1 MDFGRISNE
10 NFHKRI
16 GSSRN
21 ELRLSQNNFYLS
33 SNKSETYSTLIQML
47 KSDLL
52 TIQDMIN
59 SNENDIKMYQIL
71 SKKNSLTKKLSNI
84 EENKNISIFIDKITE
99 QSGNIENIS
108 KIYGTQSATECIQ
121 KLFLECNLND
131 LFIKKVCDYFI
142 LMKLKLY
149 NDDTYQDS
157 LSKIISIKEFIEK
170 IPPKVNNNKNNKNV
184 NEKKDN
190 CKNEIEDFLKINTL
204 NELLDYNLKK
214 KKICPHVF
222 KLVDDYFNNLNNNI
236 IDLIN
241 KFDKEKNKL
250 EQITNFKGTQVQ
262 KYNKLKD
269 IYNQILD
276 DKNNKYEELLNIEK
290 NKPNIEEEI
299 NKINEKYEKEIN
311 ELNNKIDNIIKE
323 NEDLKNKINS
333 NSELKYTEKD
343 IDELKQNSLNEKNK
357 IEESYKKQIESL
369 NNDINEI
376 NEKINEC
383 ENNIKIKELENKKK
397 EEEKEKEINKKEEN
411 ILPSKIEKVDIMEF
425 VKKHDSEYSKNKIEA
440 NKKLDNQLKELN
452 LKVNQLTEEINIIKL
467 EKIDLKKKLD
477 IIQNKNFNPNSYEKI
492 LLEQFDMVRDSFSQK
507 VEDLTYQLDMIQNE
521 SRRKIYELE
530 QKLKESEHLKKVF
543 LEQILSLQNK
553 LGI

>member
-190 CKNEIEDFLKINTL
+190 CKNEIEDFLKISTL

-214 KKICPHVF
+214 KKFVLMF
-222 KLVDDYFNNLNNNI
+222 LN
-236 IDLIN
+236 
-241 KFDKEKNKL
+241 
-250 EQITNFKGTQVQ
+250 
-262 KYNKLKD
+262 
-269 IYNQILD
+269 
-276 DKNNKYEELLNIEK
+276 
-290 NKPNIEEEI
+290 
-299 NKINEKYEKEIN
+299 
-311 ELNNKIDNIIKE
+311 
-323 NEDLKNKINS
+323 
-333 NSELKYTEKD
+333 
-343 IDELKQNSLNEKNK
+343 
-357 IEESYKKQIESL
+357 
-369 NNDINEI
+369 
-376 NEKINEC
+376 
-383 ENNIKIKELENKKK
+383 
-397 EEEKEKEINKKEEN
+397 
-411 ILPSKIEKVDIMEF
+411 
-425 VKKHDSEYSKNKIEA
+425 
-440 NKKLDNQLKELN
+440 
-452 LKVNQLTEEINIIKL
+452 
-467 EKIDLKKKLD
+467 
-477 IIQNKNFNPNSYEKI
+477 
-492 LLEQFDMVRDSFSQK
+492 
-507 VEDLTYQLDMIQNE
+507 
-521 SRRKIYELE
+521 
-530 QKLKESEHLKKVF
+530 
-543 LEQILSLQNK
+543 
-553 LGI
+553 

>member
-71 SKKNSLTKKLSNI
+71 SKKNNLTKKLSNI
-84 EENKNISIFIDKITE
+84 EDNKNISNFIDKITE
-99 QSGNIENIS
+99 QSGNIEKIS
-108 KIYGTQSATECIQ
+108 KIYGTQSANECIQ

-170 IPPKVNNNKNNKNV
+170 IPPKVNNKNNKNI

-190 CKNEIEDFLKINTL
+190 YKNEIEDFLKINTL

-222 KLVDDYFNNLNNNI
+222 KLVDDYFNNLNYNI

-276 DKNNKYEELLNIEK
+276 DKNNKYEELLEK

-311 ELNNKIDNIIKE
+311 ELNNKIDIIIKE

>member
-1 MDFGRISNE
+1 MDIGRISNE

-16 GSSRN
+16 GSSRS
-21 ELRLSQNNFYLS
+21 ELRLSQNNIYFS

-71 SKKNSLTKKLSNI
+71 SKKNNLTKKLSNI
-84 EENKNISIFIDKITE
+84 EENKNISNFIDKITE
-99 QSGNIENIS
+99 QSGNIEKIS
-108 KIYGTQSATECIQ
+108 KIYGTQSANECIQ

-170 IPPKVNNNKNNKNV
+170 IPPKVNNNNKDV
-184 NEKKDN
+184 NEKKNN
-190 CKNEIEDFLKINTL
+190 CKNEINDFLKINTL

-214 KKICPHVF
+214 KKICIHVF

-241 KFDKEKNKL
+241 KFDSDKNKL
-250 EQITNFKGTQVQ
+250 EQINNFKGTQIQ
-262 KYNKLKD
+262 KYNKLND
-269 IYNQILD
+269 IYNIILD
-276 DKNNKYEELLNIEK
+276 EKNNKYEELLNKEK
-290 NKPNIEEEI
+290 NTPNIEEEI

-311 ELNNKIDNIIKE
+311 ELNNKLDNIIKE

-333 NSELKYTEKD
+333 NSEFKYTEKD
-343 IDELKQNSLNEKNK
+343 IDDLKKNSLNEKNK

-369 NNDINEI
+369 NDDIKKI

-383 ENNIKIKELENKKK
+383 ENNIKIKELEKKNK
-397 EEEKEKEINKKEEN
+397 EEEKEKELNKKEEN
-411 ILPSKIEKVDIMEF
+411 IIPSKIEKIDIMEF
-425 VKKHDSEYSKNKIEA
+425 VKKHDLEYSKNKKEA
-440 NKKLDNQLKELN
+440 NKKFDNQLKELN

-467 EKIDLKKKLD
+467 EKLDLKKKLD
-477 IIQNKNFNPNSYEKI
+477 IIQAKNFNPNSYEKI

-507 VEDLTYQLDMIQNE
+507 VDDLNYQLEMIQND

-530 QKLKESEHLKKVF
+530 QKLKESEHLKQVF

>member
-1 MDFGRISNE
+1 M
-10 NFHKRI
+10 
-16 GSSRN
+16 
-21 ELRLSQNNFYLS
+21 
-33 SNKSETYSTLIQML
+33 
-47 KSDLL
+47 
-52 TIQDMIN
+52 
-59 SNENDIKMYQIL
+59 
-71 SKKNSLTKKLSNI
+71 
-84 EENKNISIFIDKITE
+84 
-99 QSGNIENIS
+99 
-108 KIYGTQSATECIQ
+108 
-121 KLFLECNLND
+121 
-131 LFIKKVCDYFI
+131 
-142 LMKLKLY
+142 
-149 NDDTYQDS
+149 
-157 LSKIISIKEFIEK
+157 
-170 IPPKVNNNKNNKNV
+170 
-184 NEKKDN
+184 
-190 CKNEIEDFLKINTL
+190 
-204 NELLDYNLKK
+204 
-214 KKICPHVF
+214 
-222 KLVDDYFNNLNNNI
+222 
-236 IDLIN
+236 
-241 KFDKEKNKL
+241 
-250 EQITNFKGTQVQ
+250 
-262 KYNKLKD
+262 
-269 IYNQILD
+269 
-276 DKNNKYEELLNIEK
+276 
-290 NKPNIEEEI
+290 
-299 NKINEKYEKEIN
+299 
-311 ELNNKIDNIIKE
+311 
-323 NEDLKNKINS
+323 
-333 NSELKYTEKD
+333 KYTEKD

-440 NKKLDNQLKELN
+440 NKKLDNQIKELN

>member
-1 MDFGRISNE
+1 MDIGRISNE

-16 GSSRN
+16 GSSRS
-21 ELRLSQNNFYLS
+21 ELRLSQNNFYFS

-71 SKKNSLTKKLSNI
+71 SKKNNLTKKLSNI
-84 EENKNISIFIDKITE
+84 EENKNISNFIDKITE
-99 QSGNIENIS
+99 QSGNIEKIS
-108 KIYGTQSATECIQ
+108 KIYGTQSANECIQ

-170 IPPKVNNNKNNKNV
+170 IPPKVNNNNKDV
-184 NEKKDN
+184 NEKKNN
-190 CKNEIEDFLKINTL
+190 CKNEINDFLKINTL

-214 KKICPHVF
+214 KKICIHVF

-241 KFDKEKNKL
+241 KFDSDKNKL
-250 EQITNFKGTQVQ
+250 EQINNFKGTQIQ
-262 KYNKLKD
+262 KYNKLND
-269 IYNQILD
+269 IYNIILD
-276 DKNNKYEELLNIEK
+276 EKNNKYEELLNKEK
-290 NKPNIEEEI
+290 NTPNIEEEI

-311 ELNNKIDNIIKE
+311 ELNNKLDNIIKE

-333 NSELKYTEKD
+333 NSEFKYTEKD
-343 IDELKQNSLNEKNK
+343 IDDLKKNSLNEKNK

-369 NNDINEI
+369 NDDIKKI

-383 ENNIKIKELENKKK
+383 ENNIKIKELEKKNK
-397 EEEKEKEINKKEEN
+397 EEEKEKELNKKEEN
-411 ILPSKIEKVDIMEF
+411 IIPSKIEKIDIMEF
-425 VKKHDSEYSKNKIEA
+425 VKKHDLEYSKNKKEA
-440 NKKLDNQLKELN
+440 NKKFDNQLKELN

-467 EKIDLKKKLD
+467 EKLDLKKKLD
-477 IIQNKNFNPNSYEKI
+477 IIQAKNFNPNSYEKI

-507 VEDLTYQLDMIQNE
+507 VDDLNYQLEMIQND

-530 QKLKESEHLKKVF
+530 QKLKESEHLKQVF

>member
-190 CKNEIEDFLKINTL
+190 CKNEIEEFLKISTL

-323 NEDLKNKINS
+323 NEDLKSKINS

-440 NKKLDNQLKELN
+440 NKKLDNQIKELN

>member
-170 IPPKVNNNKNNKNV
+170 IH
-184 NEKKDN
+184 
-190 CKNEIEDFLKINTL
+190 LKLIKIIKIL
-204 NELLDYNLKK
+204 MK
-214 KKICPHVF
+214 KKI
-222 KLVDDYFNNLNNNI
+222 I
-236 IDLIN
+236 I
-241 KFDKEKNKL
+241 KM
-250 EQITNFKGTQVQ
+250 
-262 KYNKLKD
+262 KLK
-269 IYNQILD
+269 I
-276 DKNNKYEELLNIEK
+276 
-290 NKPNIEEEI
+290 
-299 NKINEKYEKEIN
+299 
-311 ELNNKIDNIIKE
+311 
-323 NEDLKNKINS
+323 
-333 NSELKYTEKD
+333 
-343 IDELKQNSLNEKNK
+343 
-357 IEESYKKQIESL
+357 
-369 NNDINEI
+369 
-376 NEKINEC
+376 
-383 ENNIKIKELENKKK
+383 
-397 EEEKEKEINKKEEN
+397 
-411 ILPSKIEKVDIMEF
+411 F
-425 VKKHDSEYSKNKIEA
+425 
-440 NKKLDNQLKELN
+440 
-452 LKVNQLTEEINIIKL
+452 
-467 EKIDLKKKLD
+467 
-477 IIQNKNFNPNSYEKI
+477 
-492 LLEQFDMVRDSFSQK
+492 
-507 VEDLTYQLDMIQNE
+507 
-521 SRRKIYELE
+521 
-530 QKLKESEHLKKVF
+530 
-543 LEQILSLQNK
+543 
-553 LGI
+553 

>member
-184 NEKKDN
+184 
-190 CKNEIEDFLKINTL
+190 
-204 NELLDYNLKK
+204 
-214 KKICPHVF
+214 
-222 KLVDDYFNNLNNNI
+222 
-236 IDLIN
+236 
-241 KFDKEKNKL
+241 
-250 EQITNFKGTQVQ
+250 
-262 KYNKLKD
+262 
-269 IYNQILD
+269 IL
-276 DKNNKYEELLNIEK
+276 
-290 NKPNIEEEI
+290 
-299 NKINEKYEKEIN
+299 
-311 ELNNKIDNIIKE
+311 
-323 NEDLKNKINS
+323 
-333 NSELKYTEKD
+333 
-343 IDELKQNSLNEKNK
+343 
-357 IEESYKKQIESL
+357 
-369 NNDINEI
+369 
-376 NEKINEC
+376 
-383 ENNIKIKELENKKK
+383 
-397 EEEKEKEINKKEEN
+397 
-411 ILPSKIEKVDIMEF
+411 
-425 VKKHDSEYSKNKIEA
+425 
-440 NKKLDNQLKELN
+440 
-452 LKVNQLTEEINIIKL
+452 
-467 EKIDLKKKLD
+467 
-477 IIQNKNFNPNSYEKI
+477 
-492 LLEQFDMVRDSFSQK
+492 
-507 VEDLTYQLDMIQNE
+507 
-521 SRRKIYELE
+521 
-530 QKLKESEHLKKVF
+530 
-543 LEQILSLQNK
+543 
-553 LGI
+553 

>member
-1 MDFGRISNE
+1 MD
-10 NFHKRI
+10 K
-16 GSSRN
+16 
-21 ELRLSQNNFYLS
+21 LRLSGENFNQRTNSNTLRQSLNNFYFS
-33 SNKSETYSTLIQML
+33 SNKSETFSTLIQML

-190 CKNEIEDFLKINTL
+190 CKNEIEDFLKISTL

-236 IDLIN
+236 RDLIN

-299 NKINEKYEKEIN
+299 SKINEKYEKEIN

-323 NEDLKNKINS
+323 NEDLKSKINS

-440 NKKLDNQLKELN
+440 NKKLDNQIKELN

>member
-190 CKNEIEDFLKINTL
+190 CKNEIEDFLKISTL

-214 KKICPHVF
+214 KKICIHVF

-241 KFDKEKNKL
+241 KFDSDKNKL
-250 EQITNFKGTQVQ
+250 EQINNFKGTQIQ
-262 KYNKLKD
+262 KYNKLND
-269 IYNQILD
+269 IYNLILD
-276 DKNNKYEELLNIEK
+276 DKNNKYEELLNKEK
-290 NKPNIEEEI
+290 NTPNIEEEI

-311 ELNNKIDNIIKE
+311 ELNNKLDNIIKE

-333 NSELKYTEKD
+333 NSEFKYTEKD
-343 IDELKQNSLNEKNK
+343 IDDLKKNSLNEKNK

-369 NNDINEI
+369 NDDIKKI

-383 ENNIKIKELENKKK
+383 ENNIKIKELKKKNK
-397 EEEKEKEINKKEEN
+397 EEEKEKELNKKEEN
-411 ILPSKIEKVDIMEF
+411 IIPSKIEKIDIMEF
-425 VKKHDSEYSKNKIEA
+425 VKKHDLEYSKNKKEA
-440 NKKLDNQLKELN
+440 NKKFENQLKELN

-467 EKIDLKKKLD
+467 EKLDLKKKLD
-477 IIQNKNFNPNSYEKI
+477 IIQAKNFNPNSYEKI

-507 VEDLTYQLDMIQNE
+507 VDDLNYQLEMIQND

-530 QKLKESEHLKKVF
+530 QKLKESEHLKQVF

>member
-1 MDFGRISNE
+1 MEFGRINNE
-10 NFHKRI
+10 HLNKRI

-47 KSDLL
+47 KSDLI

-170 IPPKVNNNKNNKNV
+170 IPPKVNNKNNKNI

-190 CKNEIEDFLKINTL
+190 YKNEIEDFLKINTL

-222 KLVDDYFNNLNNNI
+222 KLVDDYFNNLNYNI

-250 EQITNFKGTQVQ
+250 DQITNFKGTQIQ

-276 DKNNKYEELLNIEK
+276 DKNNKYEELLNKEK

-311 ELNNKIDNIIKE
+311 ELNNKIDIIIKE

-333 NSELKYTEKD
+333 NSEFKYTEKD
-343 IDELKQNSLNEKNK
+343 IDDLKKNSLNEKNK

-369 NNDINEI
+369 NDDINII

-383 ENNIKIKELENKKK
+383 ENNIKIKELEKKNK
-397 EEEKEKEINKKEEN
+397 EEEKEKELNKKEEN
-411 ILPSKIEKVDIMEF
+411 IIPSKIEKVDIMEF

-440 NKKLDNQLKELN
+440 NKKFDNQLKELN
-452 LKVNQLTEEINIIKL
+452 LKVNQLIEEINIIKL

-507 VEDLTYQLDMIQNE
+507 VDDLTYQLEMIQNE

>member
-170 IPPKVNNNKNNKNV
+170 IPPKVNNKNNKNI

-190 CKNEIEDFLKINTL
+190 YKNEIEDFLKINTL

-214 KKICPHVF
+214 TICPHIF
-222 KLVDDYFNNLNNNI
+222 KLVDDYFNNLYYNI

-250 EQITNFKGTQVQ
+250 DQITNFKGTQIQ

-276 DKNNKYEELLNIEK
+276 DKNNKYEELLNKEK
-290 NKPNIEEEI
+290 NTPNIEEEI

-311 ELNNKIDNIIKE
+311 ELNNKLDNIIKE

-333 NSELKYTEKD
+333 NSEFKYTEKD
-343 IDELKQNSLNEKNK
+343 ID
-357 IEESYKKQIESL
+357 
-369 NNDINEI
+369 
-376 NEKINEC
+376 
-383 ENNIKIKELENKKK
+383 
-397 EEEKEKEINKKEEN
+397 
-411 ILPSKIEKVDIMEF
+411 
-425 VKKHDSEYSKNKIEA
+425 
-440 NKKLDNQLKELN
+440 
-452 LKVNQLTEEINIIKL
+452 
-467 EKIDLKKKLD
+467 DLKK
-477 IIQNKNFNPNSYEKI
+477 NS
-492 LLEQFDMVRDSFSQK
+492 
-507 VEDLTYQLDMIQNE
+507 
-521 SRRKIYELE
+521 
-530 QKLKESEHLKKVF
+530 
-543 LEQILSLQNK
+543 
-553 LGI
+553 

>member
-1 MDFGRISNE
+1 MDIGRISNE

-16 GSSRN
+16 GSSRS
-21 ELRLSQNNFYLS
+21 ELRLSQNNFYFS

-71 SKKNSLTKKLSNI
+71 SKKNNLTKKLSNI
-84 EENKNISIFIDKITE
+84 EENKNISNFIDKITE
-99 QSGNIENIS
+99 QSGNIEKIS
-108 KIYGTQSATECIQ
+108 KIYGTQSANECIQ

-170 IPPKVNNNKNNKNV
+170 IPPKVNNNNKDV
-184 NEKKDN
+184 NEKKNN
-190 CKNEIEDFLKINTL
+190 CKNEINDFLKINTL

-214 KKICPHVF
+214 KKICIHVF

-241 KFDKEKNKL
+241 KFDSDKNKL
-250 EQITNFKGTQVQ
+250 EQINNFKGTQIQ
-262 KYNKLKD
+262 KYNKLND
-269 IYNQILD
+269 IYNLILD
-276 DKNNKYEELLNIEK
+276 DKNNKYEELLNKEK
-290 NKPNIEEEI
+290 NTPNIEEEI

-311 ELNNKIDNIIKE
+311 ELNNKLDNIIKE

-333 NSELKYTEKD
+333 NSEFKYTEKD
-343 IDELKQNSLNEKNK
+343 IDDLKKNSLNEKNK

-369 NNDINEI
+369 NDDIKKI

-383 ENNIKIKELENKKK
+383 ENNIKIKELEKKNK
-397 EEEKEKEINKKEEN
+397 EEEKEKELNKKEEN
-411 ILPSKIEKVDIMEF
+411 IIPSKIEKIDIMEF
-425 VKKHDSEYSKNKIEA
+425 VKKHDLEYSKNKKEA
-440 NKKLDNQLKELN
+440 NKKFDNQLKELN

-467 EKIDLKKKLD
+467 EKLDLKKKLD
-477 IIQNKNFNPNSYEKI
+477 IIQAKNFNPNSYEKI

-507 VEDLTYQLDMIQNE
+507 VDDLNYQLEMIQND

-530 QKLKESEHLKKVF
+530 QKLKESEHLKQVF

>member
-1 MDFGRISNE
+1 MEFGRINNE
-10 NFHKRI
+10 HLNKRI

-47 KSDLL
+47 KSDLI

-170 IPPKVNNNKNNKNV
+170 IPPKVNNKNNKNI

-190 CKNEIEDFLKINTL
+190 YKNEIEDFLKINTL

-214 KKICPHVF
+214 K
-222 KLVDDYFNNLNNNI
+222 NLSSC
-236 IDLIN
+236 
-241 KFDKEKNKL
+241 F
-250 EQITNFKGTQVQ
+250 
-262 KYNKLKD
+262 
-269 IYNQILD
+269 
-276 DKNNKYEELLNIEK
+276 
-290 NKPNIEEEI
+290 
-299 NKINEKYEKEIN
+299 
-311 ELNNKIDNIIKE
+311 
-323 NEDLKNKINS
+323 
-333 NSELKYTEKD
+333 
-343 IDELKQNSLNEKNK
+343 
-357 IEESYKKQIESL
+357 
-369 NNDINEI
+369 
-376 NEKINEC
+376 
-383 ENNIKIKELENKKK
+383 
-397 EEEKEKEINKKEEN
+397 
-411 ILPSKIEKVDIMEF
+411 
-425 VKKHDSEYSKNKIEA
+425 
-440 NKKLDNQLKELN
+440 
-452 LKVNQLTEEINIIKL
+452 
-467 EKIDLKKKLD
+467 
-477 IIQNKNFNPNSYEKI
+477 
-492 LLEQFDMVRDSFSQK
+492 
-507 VEDLTYQLDMIQNE
+507 
-521 SRRKIYELE
+521 
-530 QKLKESEHLKKVF
+530 
-543 LEQILSLQNK
+543 
-553 LGI
+553 

>member
-71 SKKNSLTKKLSNI
+71 SKKNNLTKKLSNI
-84 EENKNISIFIDKITE
+84 EDNKNISNFIDKITE
-99 QSGNIENIS
+99 QSGNIEKIS
-108 KIYGTQSATECIQ
+108 KIYGTQSANECIQ

-170 IPPKVNNNKNNKNV
+170 IPPKVNNNNKDV
-184 NEKKDN
+184 NEKKNN
-190 CKNEIEDFLKINTL
+190 CKNEINDFLKINTL

-214 KKICPHVF
+214 KKICIHVF

-241 KFDKEKNKL
+241 KFDSDKNKL
-250 EQITNFKGTQVQ
+250 EQINNFKGTQIQ
-262 KYNKLKD
+262 KYNKLND
-269 IYNQILD
+269 IYNIILD
-276 DKNNKYEELLNIEK
+276 EKNNKYEELLNKEK
-290 NKPNIEEEI
+290 NTPNIEEEI

-311 ELNNKIDNIIKE
+311 ELNNKLDNIIKE

-333 NSELKYTEKD
+333 NSEFKYTEKD
-343 IDELKQNSLNEKNK
+343 IDDLKKNSLNEKNK

-369 NNDINEI
+369 NDDIKKI

-383 ENNIKIKELENKKK
+383 ENNIKIKELEKKNK
-397 EEEKEKEINKKEEN
+397 EEEKEKELNKKEEN
-411 ILPSKIEKVDIMEF
+411 IIPSKIEKIDIMEF
-425 VKKHDSEYSKNKIEA
+425 VKKHDLEYSKNKKEA
-440 NKKLDNQLKELN
+440 NKKFDNQLKELN

-467 EKIDLKKKLD
+467 EKLDLKKKLD
-477 IIQNKNFNPNSYEKI
+477 IIQAKNFNPNSYEKI

-507 VEDLTYQLDMIQNE
+507 VDDLNYQLEMIQND

-530 QKLKESEHLKKVF
+530 QKLKESEHLKQVF

>member
-1 MDFGRISNE
+1 MDIGRISNE

-16 GSSRN
+16 GSSRS
-21 ELRLSQNNFYLS
+21 ELRLSQNNFYFS

-71 SKKNSLTKKLSNI
+71 SKKNNLTKKLSNI
-84 EENKNISIFIDKITE
+84 EDNKNISNFIDKITE
-99 QSGNIENIS
+99 QSGNIEKIS
-108 KIYGTQSATECIQ
+108 KIYGTQSANECIQ

-170 IPPKVNNNKNNKNV
+170 IPPKVNNNNKDV
-184 NEKKDN
+184 NEKKNN
-190 CKNEIEDFLKINTL
+190 CKNEINDFLKINTL

-214 KKICPHVF
+214 KKICIHVF

-241 KFDKEKNKL
+241 KFDSDKNKL
-250 EQITNFKGTQVQ
+250 EQINNFKGTQIQ
-262 KYNKLKD
+262 KYNKLND
-269 IYNQILD
+269 IYNIILD
-276 DKNNKYEELLNIEK
+276 EKNNKYEELLNKEK
-290 NKPNIEEEI
+290 NTPNIEEEI

-311 ELNNKIDNIIKE
+311 ELNNKLDNIIKE

-333 NSELKYTEKD
+333 NSEFKYTEKD
-343 IDELKQNSLNEKNK
+343 IDDLKKNSLNEKNK

-369 NNDINEI
+369 NDDIKKI

-383 ENNIKIKELENKKK
+383 ENNIKIKELEKKNK
-397 EEEKEKEINKKEEN
+397 EEEKEKEKELNKKEEN
-411 ILPSKIEKVDIMEF
+411 IIPSKIEKIDIMEF
-425 VKKHDSEYSKNKIEA
+425 VKKHDLEYSKNKKEA
-440 NKKLDNQLKELN
+440 NKKFDNQLKELN

-507 VEDLTYQLDMIQNE
+507 VDDLNYQLEMIQND

-530 QKLKESEHLKKVF
+530 QKLKESEHLKQVF

>member
-1 MDFGRISNE
+1 MDIGRISNE

-16 GSSRN
+16 GSSRS
-21 ELRLSQNNFYLS
+21 ELRLSQNNFYFS

-71 SKKNSLTKKLSNI
+71 SKKNNLTKKLSNI
-84 EENKNISIFIDKITE
+84 EDNKNISNFIDKITE
-99 QSGNIENIS
+99 QSGNIEKIS
-108 KIYGTQSATECIQ
+108 KIYGTQSANECIQ

-170 IPPKVNNNKNNKNV
+170 IPPKVNNNNKDV
-184 NEKKDN
+184 NEKKNN
-190 CKNEIEDFLKINTL
+190 CKNEINDFLKINTL

-214 KKICPHVF
+214 KKICIHVF

-241 KFDKEKNKL
+241 KFDSDKNKL
-250 EQITNFKGTQVQ
+250 EQINNFKGTQIQ
-262 KYNKLKD
+262 KYNKLND
-269 IYNQILD
+269 IYNIILD
-276 DKNNKYEELLNIEK
+276 EKNNKYEELLNKEK
-290 NKPNIEEEI
+290 NTPNIEEEI

-311 ELNNKIDNIIKE
+311 ELNNKLDNIIKE

-333 NSELKYTEKD
+333 NSEFKYTEKD
-343 IDELKQNSLNEKNK
+343 IDDLKKNSLNEKNK

-369 NNDINEI
+369 NDDIKKI

-383 ENNIKIKELENKKK
+383 ENNIKIKELEKKNK
-397 EEEKEKEINKKEEN
+397 EEEKEKELNKKEEN
-411 ILPSKIEKVDIMEF
+411 IIPSKIEKIDIMEF
-425 VKKHDSEYSKNKIEA
+425 VKKHDLEYSKNKKEA
-440 NKKLDNQLKELN
+440 NKKFDNQLKELN

-467 EKIDLKKKLD
+467 EKLDLKKKLD
-477 IIQNKNFNPNSYEKI
+477 IIQAKNFNPNSYEKI

-507 VEDLTYQLDMIQNE
+507 VDDLNYQLEMIQND

-530 QKLKESEHLKKVF
+530 QKLKESEHLKQVF

>member
-170 IPPKVNNNKNNKNV
+170 IPPKINNNKNNKNV

-190 CKNEIEDFLKINTL
+190 CKNEIEDFLKISTL

-299 NKINEKYEKEIN
+299 SKINEKYEKEIN
-311 ELNNKIDNIIKE
+311 ELNNKIDFIIKE

-333 NSELKYTEKD
+333 NLELKYTEKD

-440 NKKLDNQLKELN
+440 NKKLDNQIKELN

>member
-1 MDFGRISNE
+1 MV
-10 NFHKRI
+10 
-16 GSSRN
+16 
-21 ELRLSQNNFYLS
+21 
-33 SNKSETYSTLIQML
+33 
-47 KSDLL
+47 
-52 TIQDMIN
+52 
-59 SNENDIKMYQIL
+59 
-71 SKKNSLTKKLSNI
+71 
-84 EENKNISIFIDKITE
+84 
-99 QSGNIENIS
+99 
-108 KIYGTQSATECIQ
+108 SATECIQ

-142 LMKLKLY
+142 LMKLKIY

-170 IPPKVNNNKNNKNV
+170 IPPKINNKNNKNI

-190 CKNEIEDFLKINTL
+190 YKNEIEDFLKINTL

-222 KLVDDYFNNLNNNI
+222 KLVDDYFNNLNYNI

-250 EQITNFKGTQVQ
+250 DQITNFKGTQIQ

-276 DKNNKYEELLNIEK
+276 DKNNKYEELLNKEK

-299 NKINEKYEKEIN
+299 NKINEKYEKEIY
-311 ELNNKIDNIIKE
+311 ELNNKIDIIIKE

-333 NSELKYTEKD
+333 NSEFKYTEKD
-343 IDELKQNSLNEKNK
+343 IDELKQNSLKEKNK

-397 EEEKEKEINKKEEN
+397 EEEKEKEKEINKKEEN
-411 ILPSKIEKVDIMEF
+411 ILPSKIEKENR
-425 VKKHDSEYSKNKIEA
+425 SK
-440 NKKLDNQLKELN
+440 
-452 LKVNQLTEEINIIKL
+452 
-467 EKIDLKKKLD
+467 
-477 IIQNKNFNPNSYEKI
+477 
-492 LLEQFDMVRDSFSQK
+492 
-507 VEDLTYQLDMIQNE
+507 
-521 SRRKIYELE
+521 
-530 QKLKESEHLKKVF
+530 
-543 LEQILSLQNK
+543 
-553 LGI
+553 

>member
-190 CKNEIEDFLKINTL
+190 CKNEIEEFLKISTL

-269 IYNQILD
+269 IYTQILN

-299 NKINEKYEKEIN
+299 SKINEKYEKEIN

-323 NEDLKNKINS
+323 NEDLKSKINS

-440 NKKLDNQLKELN
+440 NKKLDNQIKELN

>member
-1 MDFGRISNE
+1 MDIGRISNE

-16 GSSRN
+16 GSSRS
-21 ELRLSQNNFYLS
+21 ELRLSQNNFYFS

-71 SKKNSLTKKLSNI
+71 SKKNNLTKKLSNI
-84 EENKNISIFIDKITE
+84 EDNKNISNFIDKITE
-99 QSGNIENIS
+99 QSGNIEKIS
-108 KIYGTQSATECIQ
+108 KIYGTQSANECIQ

-170 IPPKVNNNKNNKNV
+170 IPPKVNNNNKDV
-184 NEKKDN
+184 NEKKNN
-190 CKNEIEDFLKINTL
+190 CKNEINDFLKINTL

-214 KKICPHVF
+214 KKICIHVF

-241 KFDKEKNKL
+241 KFDSDKNKL
-250 EQITNFKGTQVQ
+250 EQINNFKGTQIQ
-262 KYNKLKD
+262 KYNKLND
-269 IYNQILD
+269 IYNIILD
-276 DKNNKYEELLNIEK
+276 EKNNKYEELLNKEK
-290 NKPNIEEEI
+290 NTPNIEEEI

-311 ELNNKIDNIIKE
+311 ELNNKIDIIIKE

-333 NSELKYTEKD
+333 NSEFKYTEKD
-343 IDELKQNSLNEKNK
+343 IDDLKKNSLNEKNK

-369 NNDINEI
+369 NDDIKKI

-383 ENNIKIKELENKKK
+383 ENNIKIKELEKKNK
-397 EEEKEKEINKKEEN
+397 EEEKEKELNKKEEN
-411 ILPSKIEKVDIMEF
+411 IIPSKIEKIDIMEF
-425 VKKHDSEYSKNKIEA
+425 VKKHDLEYSKNKKEA
-440 NKKLDNQLKELN
+440 NKKFDNQLKELN

-467 EKIDLKKKLD
+467 EKLDLKKKLD
-477 IIQNKNFNPNSYEKI
+477 IIQAKNFNPNSYEKI

-507 VEDLTYQLDMIQNE
+507 VDDLNYQLEMIQND

-530 QKLKESEHLKKVF
+530 QKLKESEHLKQVF